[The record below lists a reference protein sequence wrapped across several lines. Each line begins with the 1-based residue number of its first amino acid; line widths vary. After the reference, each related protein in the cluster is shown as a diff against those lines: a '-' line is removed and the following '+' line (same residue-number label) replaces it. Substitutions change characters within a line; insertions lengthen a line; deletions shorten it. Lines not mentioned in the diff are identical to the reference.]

1 VDPSRTSGGSSGG
14 SAALVAAGVCDLA
27 IGTDTGG
34 SIRIPAAY
42 CGIVGLKPSYGLVPV
57 EGVFPLSPRCD
68 HAGTLTSTVG
78 GTAVLLAVLAGR
90 QDIAEGG
97 RADRWAYTVGVLASQ
112 LADPAVTPE
121 VAGALSA
128 AIAVLEGAGWEI
140 RQVPAP
146 WLDQLARWEQT
157 LAVIVAREA
166 SVVHESRNT
175 SGYAEGTRA
184 LLEYGASVTD
194 EQFERALAEQAELA
208 AAVEQS
214 LEGVDAL
221 IGPTVGY
228 QAPEQDPPF
237 GLGDDNAAGSLPAGM
252 QFAGGRGA
260 DAALLKVAGAAERL
274 LAAERLAVA

>member
-1 VDPSRTSGGSSGG
+1 
-14 SAALVAAGVCDLA
+14 
-27 IGTDTGG
+27 
-34 SIRIPAAY
+34 
-42 CGIVGLKPSYGLVPV
+42 
-57 EGVFPLSPRCD
+57 
-68 HAGTLTSTVG
+68 
-78 GTAVLLAVLAGR
+78 
-90 QDIAEGG
+90 
-97 RADRWAYTVGVLASQ
+97 VGVLASQ
-112 LADPAVTPE
+112 LADPSVTPE

-128 AIAVLEGAGWEI
+128 AIAVLERAGWEI
-140 RQVPAP
+140 RQVHAP

-166 SVVHESRNT
+166 SVVHATRDT

-237 GLGDDNAAGSLPAGM
+237 GLGDDNAEGRFTGPYNLTGHPALSLPVPVPAGSLPAGM

-260 DAALLKVAGAAERL
+260 DAALLKVAAAAERL